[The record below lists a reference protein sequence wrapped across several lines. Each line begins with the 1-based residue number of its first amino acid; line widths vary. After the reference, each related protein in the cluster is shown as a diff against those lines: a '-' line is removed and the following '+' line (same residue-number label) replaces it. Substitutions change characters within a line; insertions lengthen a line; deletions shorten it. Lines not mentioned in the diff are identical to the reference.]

1 MKDFRSLK
9 AAGIVLAAVLT
20 LSVANQAKAA
30 HAPSVTAGPSVTP
43 ASRNITAAPARP
55 VRNTATPTPVVPGSS
70 FLNPEDIDVG
80 EYTVTPANGNSKYFR
95 FIPKKTGNYQ
105 FRSSLYT
112 SNNPRISLY
121 NADQM
126 LINSDDNSGENNNF
140 WLTARLNAD
149 QTYYVMASGISKEGY
164 KLTVEFR
171 EWSIAETSVSI
182 GPGVSEYYLF
192 VSDTNARSVVSSN
205 PKVVTVAVDSSD
217 EYYTQLK
224 LTKTGIGNAVITV
237 TGEDGTTKTCNV
249 KCSYS
254 PLTLST
260 KSVKFGKKHPY
271 DAFNVY
277 DNSKESYI
285 VSIKNKNKKVA
296 TVKKQVW
303 DSSADDVHS
312 GISITA
318 KKPGK
323 TKITVKDNLGRTAV
337 IKVTVDKKWP
347 KYNLNT
353 YTYFYHSYGS
363 NEIRVGSKPGTKVSV
378 KIKNK
383 TYTTKIGKKGYK
395 TIKIKSLY
403 KLRTKM
409 YLTAKR
415 GKDTIK
421 KKKKVTSGTYGYR
434 GRIWSC
440 QYTIPISLTNITKG
454 DRVIL
459 TAGGVDYK
467 RTMNYSAKNTTIVF
481 TTRYQNRNYSST
493 RIRIKNKYN
502 QTLYDSTS
510 RIYWN

>member
-43 ASRNITAAPARP
+43 AVKNVVSARP

-70 FLNPEDIDVG
+70 FLNPEDIDEG

-95 FIPKKTGNYQ
+95 FVPKKTGNYQ

-121 NADQM
+121 GANQV
-126 LINSDDNSGENNNF
+126 LIGSDDNSGENNNF
-140 WLTARLNAD
+140 SLLSRLNAD
-149 QTYYVMASGISKEGY
+149 ETYYIMASGISKEGY

-182 GPGVSEYYLF
+182 GPD
-192 VSDTNARSVVSSN
+192 VSDYSLGVFNSRITSVVSSN
-205 PKVVTVAVDSSD
+205 PKVCTAYTDISD
-217 EYYTQLK
+217 DYYSQVK

-237 TGEDGTTKTCNV
+237 TGEDGATKTCNV
-249 KCSYS
+249 SCDYS

-260 KSVKFGKKHPY
+260 TNVKFGKKLPY
-271 DAFNVY
+271 KLQYIYVTSA
-277 DNSKESYI
+277 ESQY
-285 VSIKNKNKKVA
+285 VSIKSSNKKVA
-296 TVKKQVW
+296 TAKKG
-303 DSSADDVHS
+303 DAKYY
-312 GISITA
+312 GILITA

-323 TKITVKDNLGRTAV
+323 TKVTVKDNHGRTYV
-337 IKVTVDKKWP
+337 IKVSVDKKWP
-347 KYNLNT
+347 KYNLENQT
-353 YTYFYHSYGS
+353 NAYHYYGS
-363 NEIRVGSKPGTKVSV
+363 DKISVYSKPGAKVTV

-383 TYTTKIGKKGYK
+383 TYSAKIGKKGSK
-395 TIKIKSLY
+395 EIKVKNLY

-409 YLTAKR
+409 QITAKL

-421 KKKKVTSGTYGYR
+421 KKKQVTSSTWVSMGQ
-434 GRIWSC
+434 IWSC
-440 QYTIPISLTNITKG
+440 QYTIPIDLSNVTKG

-459 TAGGVDYK
+459 TAGGKDYK
-467 RTMNYSAKNTTIVF
+467 RTLNYSAKSTRVIF
-481 TTRYQNRNYSST
+481 TTSYQNRNYSSIKV
-493 RIRIKNKYN
+493 RVKNKFN
-502 QTLYDSTS
+502 QTLTE
-510 RIYWN
+510 RTINIRWN

>member
-1 MKDFRSLK
+1 MKEFRSLK
-9 AAGIVLAAVLT
+9 AAGIILTAA
-20 LSVANQAKAA
+20 LSVLLVNYSTQASAA
-30 HAPSVTAGPSVTP
+30 PTVTNRPNTTQAAG
-43 ASRNITAAPARP
+43 RITATPKP
-55 VRNTATPTPVVPGSS
+55 TATPTPVVPGSS

-95 FIPKKTGNYQ
+95 FIPKRTGNYQ
-105 FRSSLYT
+105 FVSSLYT
-112 SNNPRISLY
+112 NGNPRISLY
-121 NADQM
+121 GANQA
-126 LINSDDNSGENNNF
+126 LISSDDNSGENNNF
-140 WLTARLNAD
+140 WLTSRLNAD
-149 QTYYVMASGISKEGY
+149 QTYYIMASGIYTEGY

-171 EWSIAETSVSI
+171 EWSLSQTSVSI
-182 GPGVSEYYLF
+182 GPGESDYYLGVF
-192 VSDTNARSVVSSN
+192 DTKITSVVSSN
-205 PKVVTVAVDSSD
+205 PKVCTAYTDISD
-217 EYYTQLK
+217 DYYSQVK

-260 KSVKFGKKHPY
+260 KNVKFGKKYPY
-271 DAFNVY
+271 DVYYVY
-277 DNSKESYI
+277 DNSKESHI

-353 YTYFYHSYGS
+353 YTYATLSYGS
-363 NEIRVGSKPGTKVSV
+363 NELRVSSKPGTKVSV

-383 TYTTKIGKKGYK
+383 TYTAKIGKKGNK
-395 TIKIKSLY
+395 IIKVKSLY

-409 YLTAKR
+409 QITAKL
-415 GKDTIK
+415 GKNTIK
-421 KKKKVTSGTYGYR
+421 KKSKVSSGTYGYR

-440 QYTIPISLTNITKG
+440 QYTIPVSLTNITKG

-467 RTMNYSAKNTTIVF
+467 RTINYSAKNTTIVF

-502 QTLYDSTS
+502 QTLYDTTS